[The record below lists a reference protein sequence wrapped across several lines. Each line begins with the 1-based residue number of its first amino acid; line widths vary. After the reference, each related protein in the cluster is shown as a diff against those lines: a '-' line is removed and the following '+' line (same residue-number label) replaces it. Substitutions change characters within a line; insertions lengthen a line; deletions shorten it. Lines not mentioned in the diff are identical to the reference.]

1 MKEFFYVIREAEG
14 LHARPAGLL
23 AKQAAAYQSDVFLL
37 YKDKRISA
45 KKLFSIMGLAV
56 KCGETVT
63 VSIEGPD
70 EDLAYQELQTLF
82 ETNL

>member
-1 MKEFFYVIREAEG
+1 MKEFFYVIKEPEG

-37 YKDKRISA
+37 YRDKRISA

-63 VSIEGPD
+63 VSIEGAD
-70 EDLAYQELQTLF
+70 EELAYRELQELF
-82 ETNL
+82 EANL